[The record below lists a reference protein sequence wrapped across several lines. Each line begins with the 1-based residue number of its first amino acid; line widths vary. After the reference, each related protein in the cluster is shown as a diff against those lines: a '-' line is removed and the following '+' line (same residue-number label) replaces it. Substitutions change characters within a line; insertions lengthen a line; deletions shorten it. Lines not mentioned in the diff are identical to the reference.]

1 MSQVSRKISNEIR
14 RTQPKSQKNSRTGA
28 PEAGS
33 GQQERRQA
41 RPDESLRGTYYYGK
55 CNGGVSLVD

>member
-1 MSQVSRKISNEIR
+1 MSQVSRKISIEIR

-33 GQQERRQA
+33 GQQERKQVW
-41 RPDESLRGTYYYGK
+41 PDESLRSAYDYGK
-55 CNGGVSLVD
+55 YNGGVSLVD

>member
-14 RTQPKSQKNSRTGA
+14 RTQPKSQKNRRTGT
-28 PEAGS
+28 PETGS

-41 RPDESLRGTYYYGK
+41 RPDESLRGAYDYGK
-55 CNGGVSLVD
+55 YNGGVS